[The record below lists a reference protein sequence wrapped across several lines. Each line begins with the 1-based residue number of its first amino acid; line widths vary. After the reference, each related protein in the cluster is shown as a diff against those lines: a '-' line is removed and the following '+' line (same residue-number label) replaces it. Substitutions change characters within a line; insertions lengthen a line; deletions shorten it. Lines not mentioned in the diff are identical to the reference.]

1 VGESRH
7 GRFVVSLDFVAV
19 DVETANEQRG
29 SICSFGLSVVENGK
43 VVRSE
48 NWLTR
53 PPVKLDWFD
62 GCNIGLHGITPAM
75 VKDAPP
81 FHERMAQVLQVIETG
96 PSSPTTPRST
106 SARYG
111 KAATLTGWT
120 GPSSPTDA
128 PWC

>member
-1 VGESRH
+1 MHECRH

-48 NWLTR
+48 NWLTG

-62 GCNIGLHGITPAM
+62 GFNIGLHGITPAL
-75 VKDAPP
+75 VKDAPR
-81 FHERMAQVLQVIETG
+81 FRSALVRSSRSSGAG
-96 PSSPTTPRST
+96 PSSPATPRST

-111 KAATLTGWT
+111 KGATLTGWT

-128 PWC
+128 RWC